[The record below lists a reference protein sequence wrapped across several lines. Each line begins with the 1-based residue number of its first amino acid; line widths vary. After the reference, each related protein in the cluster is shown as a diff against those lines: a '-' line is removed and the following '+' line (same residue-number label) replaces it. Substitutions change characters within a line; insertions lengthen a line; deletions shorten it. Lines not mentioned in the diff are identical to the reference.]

1 MPTSEFY
8 RARADQCQREA
19 DAASLD
25 NVRERQM
32 AARDAWLT
40 MAERIERTSVGRAE
54 VAEQKRRIAE
64 AELMSL

>member
-8 RARADQCQREA
+8 RARADQCQTEA
-19 DAASLD
+19 DAAQLD
-25 NVRERQM
+25 NVRERQL
-32 AARDAWLT
+32 AAREAWLI

-64 AELMSL
+64 AEALDA